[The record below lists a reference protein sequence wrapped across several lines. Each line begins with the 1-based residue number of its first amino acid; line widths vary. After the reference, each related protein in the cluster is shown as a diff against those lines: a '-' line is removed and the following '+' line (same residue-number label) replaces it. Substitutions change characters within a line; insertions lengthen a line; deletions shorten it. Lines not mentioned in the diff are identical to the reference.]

1 MPSQKELFLRYQAQ
15 TSIAPLLLEIQKAE
29 GIYLYDTEGRKIV
42 DLISGISVSSLG
54 HGNQSIIDAIKTQAE
69 KHLHVMVYGELVQA
83 PQIELAKLLSEFLP
97 QQLDNIYFVSTGS
110 EAIEGAVKLA
120 RRYTSKSKIAVA
132 KNAYHGNTLG
142 AMSFMSDMHYR
153 KKFEPLVPDVYF
165 FEFNNTASLDF
176 IDDSFACILVE
187 PVQGEAGYI
196 PATDLFLSSLRNRAS
211 QLDILLLFDEIQ
223 CGMGRTGSLF
233 AFQQYG
239 ITPDV
244 LVLSKAFGAGLPLG
258 AFISSKEIMSSL
270 SHNPVLGHITTFGG
284 HPLSCAAALAGL
296 KELNNS
302 GLIASVS
309 QKEALFRK
317 CLQHPK
323 IKSISGR
330 GLMLA
335 LEFDNFDQNLEI
347 IQRCLAKGLLTDWF
361 LFAPNKLRLAPPLI
375 ITESQIESVCNI
387 LLECIQ

>member
-15 TSIAPLLLEIQKAE
+15 TSVAPLLLEIQKAE
-29 GIYLYDTEGRKIV
+29 GIYLFDTEGRKIV

-54 HGNQSIIDAIKTQAE
+54 HGNQSVIDAIKLQAE

-83 PQIELAKLLSEFLP
+83 PQTELAKLLSEFLP

-120 RRYTSKSKIAVA
+120 RRFTGRSKIAVA

-153 KKFEPLVPDVYF
+153 KKFEPLLPDVYF

-187 PVQGEAGYI
+187 PVQGEAGYL
-196 PATDLFLSSLRNRAS
+196 AASDEFLHNLRERAS
-211 QLDILLLFDEIQ
+211 NFDILLLFDEIQ

-233 AFQQYG
+233 AFEQYG
-239 ITPDV
+239 IIPDV

-302 GLIASVS
+302 GLITAVA
-309 QKEALFRK
+309 QKEVLFREYLK
-317 CLQHPK
+317 HPK

-347 IQRCLAKGLLTDWF
+347 IQRCLTKGLLTDWF

-375 ITESQIESVCNI
+375 ITKSQIVSVCNI
-387 LLECIQ
+387 LLECI